1 MRLCLPP
8 AYLKHYWN
16 IGKNQN
22 ISVSGCLN
30 LKTQVSKAELISNTP
45 YTNKAFNFV
54 SVDFCTTHL
63 QLCTKGENNARS
75 EKFARAYS
83 RRHCC
88 HLRRANDHQLSCKQR
103 RKKLCHGFI
112 NEGMQ
117 GENIQNYQGVKPK
130 LTIAGIL
137 TRLPPTLGSASPG
150 KSPMPM
156 FTTLVLQIHFCKRL
170 NAPCSGKWLMIVDNT
185 MSLEFCTCIVICL

>member
-1 MRLCLPP
+1 MSCGWKTVKLTFNRTCCCETTVIFSTSPSDCFMCISDGTVNPFSSFFVWKFFACTDPKFGRIWEQIANAAGRTVKITQDYPTPRQNALRMSRARTFGCSSVSPP

-75 EKFARAYS
+75 EKFARA
-83 RRHCC
+83 
-88 HLRRANDHQLSCKQR
+88 
-103 RKKLCHGFI
+103 
-112 NEGMQ
+112 
-117 GENIQNYQGVKPK
+117 
-130 LTIAGIL
+130 
-137 TRLPPTLGSASPG
+137 
-150 KSPMPM
+150 
-156 FTTLVLQIHFCKRL
+156 
-170 NAPCSGKWLMIVDNT
+170 
-185 MSLEFCTCIVICL
+185 

>member
-1 MRLCLPP
+1 MYIDCYLVEINKDTIFTYAAATSLRASGDTAAKRTAHVTRAYFRMRLCLPP

-75 EKFARAYS
+75 EKFARA
-83 RRHCC
+83 
-88 HLRRANDHQLSCKQR
+88 
-103 RKKLCHGFI
+103 
-112 NEGMQ
+112 
-117 GENIQNYQGVKPK
+117 
-130 LTIAGIL
+130 
-137 TRLPPTLGSASPG
+137 
-150 KSPMPM
+150 
-156 FTTLVLQIHFCKRL
+156 
-170 NAPCSGKWLMIVDNT
+170 
-185 MSLEFCTCIVICL
+185 

>member
-1 MRLCLPP
+1 MQNFHVNWKRVSARSQFCIAVVRSRGLCCCRSRKISNALIVYIYTCIHYNTRTPRQNALRMSRARTFGCSSVSPP

-75 EKFARAYS
+75 EKFARA
-83 RRHCC
+83 
-88 HLRRANDHQLSCKQR
+88 
-103 RKKLCHGFI
+103 
-112 NEGMQ
+112 
-117 GENIQNYQGVKPK
+117 
-130 LTIAGIL
+130 
-137 TRLPPTLGSASPG
+137 
-150 KSPMPM
+150 
-156 FTTLVLQIHFCKRL
+156 
-170 NAPCSGKWLMIVDNT
+170 
-185 MSLEFCTCIVICL
+185 